1 MVNRMPEPSLLGFL
15 PNKTPH
21 FIDFCFFH
29 LVDLTNDL
37 TWIDVLNGRGIDVL
51 ELILFFCNSSM
62 TVVGLLCRTR
72 AMSRIPLPFNVI
84 SRICCLTSGT
94 RPW

>member
-1 MVNRMPEPSLLGFL
+1 MCSQHLGEDDSSLMVNRMPEPSLLGFL

-29 LVDLTNDL
+29 LVDLNNDL

-51 ELILFFCNSSM
+51 ELILFF
-62 TVVGLLCRTR
+62 LILQ
-72 AMSRIPLPFNVI
+72 
-84 SRICCLTSGT
+84 
-94 RPW
+94 

>member
-15 PNKTPH
+15 PNNTPH

-29 LVDLTNDL
+29 LVDLNNDL

-51 ELILFFCNSSM
+51 ELLLFF
-62 TVVGLLCRTR
+62 
-72 AMSRIPLPFNVI
+72 
-84 SRICCLTSGT
+84 
-94 RPW
+94 